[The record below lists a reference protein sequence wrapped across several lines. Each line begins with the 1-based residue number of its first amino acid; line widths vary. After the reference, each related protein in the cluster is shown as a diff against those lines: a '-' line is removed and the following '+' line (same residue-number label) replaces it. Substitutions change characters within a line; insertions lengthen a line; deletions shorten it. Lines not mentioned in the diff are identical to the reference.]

1 MTILVTGA
9 TGKIAHHLIPLLVDD
24 GRSVRAMVHS
34 RDKEPCVQR
43 QGAETAVASFDDPR
57 SLELALQGVETV
69 LLLTPPHPR
78 AAEWASTCI
87 ALAKETGIKRI
98 VRISAILAGPNGPSD
113 NNRQHGRT
121 DDEIRRSGIA
131 YVILRPHFF
140 MQNLLADIDTLK
152 SENVLQA
159 AAGTAKLGMIDVR
172 DIADVAKCALIDARW
187 DGNAYDLT
195 GPASISFEEIVHELS
210 DLLRRPI
217 NYVPITPKE
226 LAQKVREMG
235 LDEWSAQSFHDYL
248 QAYGEGWG
256 DFTTDAVETI
266 SGHRARSF
274 SQFAEE
280 VFLPALSRLESAAST
295 ERLGSASSL
304 HDRSKR
310 YFRSGRTSERT

>member
-78 AAEWASTCI
+78 A
-87 ALAKETGIKRI
+87 
-98 VRISAILAGPNGPSD
+98 ISAILAGPNGPSD

-217 NYVPITPKE
+217 HYAPITPKE